1 MIPDIKRIEERVIGL
16 EADRDRV
23 MQLSKDLIRMAGK
36 TIALMHAQGPEVA
49 AGMMSKLK
57 SAKLM
62 LEGSEKGFEYYSLQ
76 AHQEYSE
83 ALILH
88 GILSDR
94 KIPSMKRIGESEGP
108 YLLGLMDAVGEL
120 KREIL
125 ESIRKGDKENAKAY
139 YKIMADI
146 YDSTLHMRFAN
157 SILPDFRRKQDTARI
172 QLESVM
178 NEMLHL

>member
-1 MIPDIKRIEERVIGL
+1 MIPDIKKIEDKVIAL
-16 EADRDRV
+16 ESKRDRV
-23 MQLSKDLIRMAGK
+23 MQLSKDLIRIAGK
-36 TIALMHAQGPEVA
+36 TIAMMHAQGPEGA
-49 AGMMSKLK
+49 AAMMKNLK
-57 SAKLM
+57 SAKSVL
-62 LEGSEKGFEYYSLQ
+62 GRSEEGFEYYSLQ

-88 GILSDR
+88 GILSDK
-94 KIPSMKRIGESEGP
+94 KIPGMNHIGESEVP

-125 ESIRKGDKENAKAY
+125 ESLRKGKNDDAKAY

-157 SILPDFRRKQDTARI
+157 SVLPDFRRKQDSARI

-178 NEMLHL
+178 NEMLHI